1 MKVFKTAALT
11 AIFLAGIALAPAAA
25 QSLRL
30 DRTAVAP
37 KERITVTFSGA
48 AGYADNAWI
57 GIIPSHVDHGREAVN
72 DRYDLTYQYLR
83 GKPSGQL
90 AFAAPAKPGAYDF
103 RMHDTDSNGR
113 EVAFASFTVTERMEE
128 EAVPSAH
135 LRLDRTLFPPS
146 ASASVH
152 FTASAEF
159 PRNAWVGIIPSHVAH
174 GSEAVNDGHDLTY
187 QYLTGRTSGTLT
199 FTVPKTP
206 GEYDFRMHDT
216 DSNGREVAF
225 ASFTVTERMEEEAVP
240 SAHLRLDRTLFP
252 PSASASVHFTASA
265 EFPRNAWVGIIPSH
279 VAHGSEAVN
288 DGHDLTYQYLTGRT
302 SGTLT
307 FTVPKTPGEYD
318 FRMHDT
324 DSNGREVASVSFS
337 VALDKNAVG
346 LNLEKSVFSPLE
358 EIRLGF
364 TAPEGLP
371 GDAWVGIIPS
381 RIAHGSESVNDQHDL
396 TYQYLKGRTGGVLIF
411 TAPAA
416 PGSYDFRMHD
426 TDSNGRELTSVSFR
440 VGN

>member
-128 EAVPSAH
+128 EP
-135 LRLDRTLFPPS
+135 
-146 ASASVH
+146 
-152 FTASAEF
+152 
-159 PRNAWVGIIPSHVAH
+159 
-174 GSEAVNDGHDLTY
+174 
-187 QYLTGRTSGTLT
+187 
-199 FTVPKTP
+199 
-206 GEYDFRMHDT
+206 
-216 DSNGREVAF
+216 
-225 ASFTVTERMEEEAVP
+225 VP